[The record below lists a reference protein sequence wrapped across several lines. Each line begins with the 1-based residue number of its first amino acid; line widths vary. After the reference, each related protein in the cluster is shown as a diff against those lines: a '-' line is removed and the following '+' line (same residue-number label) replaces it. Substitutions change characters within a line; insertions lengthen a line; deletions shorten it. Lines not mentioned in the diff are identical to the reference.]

1 MTDPADPRAPRPPAA
16 PYPPPGQPPPT
27 AQHAHGIP
35 GPPVGGGSDAQGAW
49 STPGPAAAPTG
60 PAAGFDR
67 SGHVRRS
74 RVSGV
79 WVGLIAVAV
88 FLILLVIFIAQNL
101 TRVSI
106 HFLGFSGH
114 LSLGLLVL
122 IAAIAGLAIAAVP
135 GSLRILQLRRALK
148 RNTPPSQRAGT

>member
-1 MTDPADPRAPRPPAA
+1 MTDAPDPRVPQPPAA
-16 PYPPPGQPPPT
+16 SPPAPGLPP
-27 AQHAHGIP
+27 AAGYGRGAP
-35 GPPVGGGSDAQGAW
+35 GPPVGADTQGAW
-49 STPGPAAAPTG
+49 AQPAASAAPVG
-60 PAAGFDR
+60 SVAGFDR
-67 SGHVRRS
+67 KGHVRRS

-79 WVGLIAVAV
+79 WVGLIVGAV

-122 IAAIAGLAIAAVP
+122 IAAIAGLLIAALP
-135 GSLRILQLRRALK
+135 GSIRILQLRRALK
-148 RNTPPSQRAGT
+148 RNTPPGQRART

>member
-1 MTDPADPRAPRPPAA
+1 MTDAPDPRVPQPPAGSPPA
-16 PYPPPGQPPPT
+16 PGLPQAAGYGQGT
-27 AQHAHGIP
+27 P
-35 GPPVGGGSDAQGAW
+35 GPPVGADALGAW
-49 STPGPAAAPTG
+49 AQPAVPAAPVG
-60 PAAGFDR
+60 PVAGFDR
-67 SGHVRRS
+67 KGHVRRS

-79 WVGLIAVAV
+79 WVGLIVGAV

-122 IAAIAGLAIAAVP
+122 IAAIAGLLIAALP
-135 GSLRILQLRRALK
+135 GSIRILQLRRALK
-148 RNTPPSQRAGT
+148 RNTPPGQRART

>member
-16 PYPPPGQPPPT
+16 PYPPPGQPPPA
-27 AQHAHGIP
+27 AQHAQGTP
-35 GPPVGGGSDAQGAW
+35 GPPVGSDAQSAW
-49 STPGPAAAPTG
+49 STPGPTAAPPG

-79 WVGLIAVAV
+79 WVGLIAVAL